1 MRDLRRF
8 AAVLL
13 CALGLTYAE
22 RAGAQTAAPIELRW
36 SALEGCP
43 RADTVLARARKI
55 AGATRATQ
63 NTLQADASITQASE
77 GLFRL
82 RLEIHYGNLA
92 AVRNIEGK
100 SCKDLAG
107 ATAVALALLLSSGE
121 PLSDRELADDLAGTP
136 PTVSVAA
143 PATGNREPGKEAGA
157 DSKPTTPRPSFQ
169 PIPATISS
177 SSSESAAQRRWHLL
191 LQAPLGSLSVG
202 PMKQVS
208 RGLGVD
214 AGLAF
219 DRWRFFAEGK
229 LWTSQHETISHAS
242 ETYDVELNRFTFAAR
257 GCRVVFGERFEFA
270 PCALTSVHHLSVRG
284 SGPNFVSSG
293 TGTATW
299 AAVGIG
305 ARARLLITP
314 WLGVVADADGELEL
328 SRPEVDA
335 SQPPESQL
343 PTSDVVERLGPA
355 AATIT
360 VGVEWIL

>member
-1 MRDLRRF
+1 MRELKRF
-8 AAVLL
+8 AVVLL
-13 CALGLTYAE
+13 CAWGLTYAE
-22 RAGAQTAAPIELRW
+22 RANAQSAAPIELRW

-55 AGATRATQ
+55 AGTTRATA

-82 RLEIHYGNLA
+82 RLEIHYGALA

-121 PLSDRELADDLAGTP
+121 PLSDRELADDLAGT
-136 PTVSVAA
+136 
-143 PATGNREPGKEAGA
+143 E
-157 DSKPTTPRPSFQ
+157 
-169 PIPATISS
+169 SS
-177 SSSESAAQRRWHLL
+177 SSVTAPASETQTSDKQTAAQTTAPAPAPSIQQPPAVTPSSSAESGPPRRWRLL
-191 LQAPLGSLSVG
+191 LQAPLVSLSVG

-208 RGLGVD
+208 RGLGGS

-219 DRWRFFAEGK
+219 DRWRFFAEGR
-229 LWTSQHETISHAS
+229 LWASQRETISHES
-242 ETYDVELNRFTFAAR
+242 EIYYVDLNRFTVAAR
-257 GCRVVFGERFEFA
+257 ACRVLFGSRFEFA

-284 SGPNFVSSG
+284 SGPTFVSSG

-299 AAVGIG
+299 ASVGIG

-314 WLGVVADADGELEL
+314 WLGIIADADGELQL
-328 SRPEVDA
+328 SRPEVGA
-335 SQPPESQL
+335 STPADSQL
-343 PTSDVVERLGPA
+343 PASEIVERLAPA

-360 VGVEWIL
+360 VGIEWIL

>member
-1 MRDLRRF
+1 MRGLRRF
-8 AAVLL
+8 ATVLL
-13 CALGLTYAE
+13 FASGLAHAE
-22 RAGAQTAAPIELRW
+22 RANAQTAAPIELRW

-55 AGATRATQ
+55 AGVTRATQ

-121 PLSDRELADDLAGTP
+121 PLSDRELADDLAGSP
-136 PTVSVAA
+136 PTTTGAA
-143 PATGNREPGKEAGA
+143 PSGGNGAPDKPAVVETKATT
-157 DSKPTTPRPSFQ
+157 SSSQPS
-169 PIPATISS
+169 PATVPSS
-177 SSSESAAQRRWHLL
+177 SSGAPRRWRLL
-191 LQAPLGSLSVG
+191 LDEPLGSVSVG
-202 PMKQVS
+202 PMSQVNG
-208 RGLGVD
+208 GLGIG

-219 DRWRFFAEGK
+219 DRFRFLAEGK
-229 LWTSQHETISHAS
+229 LWASQHDTIRHGS
-242 ETYDVELNRFTFAAR
+242 ETYDVELNRFTVSAR
-257 GCRVVFGERFEFA
+257 GCRVVLGDLFELA
-270 PCALTSVHHLSVRG
+270 PCALMSVHHLSVRG
-284 SGPNFVSSG
+284 GGLNFAPTE

-314 WLGVVADADGELEL
+314 WLGVVAAADGELQL
-328 SRPEVDA
+328 SRPEFSA
-335 SQPPESQL
+335 SPPSESL
-343 PTSDVVERLGPA
+343 VPASDLVERVAPA
-355 AATIT
+355 AATISIS
-360 VGVEWIL
+360 VEWIL